1 MYILDLLSLG
11 ITSASSYLYQRL
23 FYLIITETLETYFQ
37 IKWIDFIHISSHNT
51 YSPYVYVINTLL
63 EYTMILLYASTRHPV
78 KSLEGEMLRK
88 KYGVAEK
95 TLFVATQETKLWFP
109 FLDRN
114 VELLIKECQLF
125 QYDVG
130 LFIVTELSIED

>member
-1 MYILDLLSLG
+1 MKCW
-11 ITSASSYLYQRL
+11 
-23 FYLIITETLETYFQ
+23 E
-37 IKWIDFIHISSHNT
+37 
-51 YSPYVYVINTLL
+51 
-63 EYTMILLYASTRHPV
+63 
-78 KSLEGEMLRK
+78 K